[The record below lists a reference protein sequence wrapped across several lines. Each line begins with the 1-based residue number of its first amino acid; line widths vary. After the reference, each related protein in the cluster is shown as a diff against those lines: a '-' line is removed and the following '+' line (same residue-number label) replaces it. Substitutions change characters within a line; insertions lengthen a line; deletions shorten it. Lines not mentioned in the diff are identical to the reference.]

1 MKFVNRGYMLVK
13 PTKLFIDWAK
23 EKDETSFLSLEFS
36 EGNIYL
42 IEEDF
47 MDEEPLLKANFKV
60 IFHNEF
66 ESVEENEAEWPCEC
80 KIENFEMYFTV
91 EFGSS
96 IFDLHKSDLKA
107 D

>member
-13 PTKLFIDWAK
+13 PTQLFIDWAT

-47 MDEEPLLKANFKV
+47 MDEEPILKANFKA
-60 IFHNEF
+60 IFQNEF
-66 ESVEENEAEWPCEC
+66 EEFQRGDVLI
-80 KIENFEMYFTV
+80 KIIIVFTV
-91 EFGSS
+91 EWH
-96 IFDLHKSDLKA
+96 L
-107 D
+107 